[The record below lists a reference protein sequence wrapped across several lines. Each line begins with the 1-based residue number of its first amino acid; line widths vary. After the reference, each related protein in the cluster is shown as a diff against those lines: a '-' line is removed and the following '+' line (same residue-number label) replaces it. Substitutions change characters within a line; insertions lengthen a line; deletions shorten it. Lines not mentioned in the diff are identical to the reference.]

1 MKAIQIAQTTPATIA
16 PDALVSEVVE
26 QLDSRC
32 GCALAVIEDGKLV
45 GTLSKGDV
53 MRKLVVPG
61 LQATETRVAQIMNS
75 QPLTISS
82 ETATDEA
89 LKLMTEH
96 NQCYMPIVT
105 KAGAVL
111 AWLATCQIFE
121 DNVDALTRQLYTL
134 ENFITN
140 DAPGG

>member
-1 MKAIQIAQTTPATIA
+1 MKAIQIAQTSPATVA
-16 PDALVSEVVE
+16 PDALVSEVVA
-26 QLDSRC
+26 QLDTRC

-53 MRKLVVPG
+53 MRRLVTPG
-61 LQATETRVAQIMNS
+61 LQATETKVAQVMNDK
-75 QPLTISS
+75 PLTIGP
-82 ETATDEA
+82 ETNTDEA
-89 LKLMTEH
+89 LKMMTEH